1 MHVVLINV
9 TLNDPEA
16 ARAYLESD
24 IVPNVKQ
31 APGFVAGYW
40 YGDEGQRKGAATIAF
55 DSEEN
60 ANALLSM
67 LRDQEG
73 PGHATIDNI
82 EVQEVVA
89 SA

>member
-9 TLNDPEA
+9 TLNDPDA

-31 APGFVAGYW
+31 APGFVTGYW
-40 YGDEGQRKGAATIAF
+40 YGDEAQRKGAATIVF
-55 DSEEN
+55 ESEDN
-60 ANALLSM
+60 ANALM
-67 LRDQEG
+67 NMIRDQEG

-89 SA
+89 NA

>member
-9 TLNDPEA
+9 TLNDADA
-16 ARAYLESD
+16 AREYLQSD

-40 YGDEGQRKGAATIAF
+40 YGGADKGAATIVF
-55 DSEEN
+55 DSEDN
-60 ANALLSM
+60 ANALKTM
-67 LRDQEG
+67 IREQEG

-89 SA
+89 NA